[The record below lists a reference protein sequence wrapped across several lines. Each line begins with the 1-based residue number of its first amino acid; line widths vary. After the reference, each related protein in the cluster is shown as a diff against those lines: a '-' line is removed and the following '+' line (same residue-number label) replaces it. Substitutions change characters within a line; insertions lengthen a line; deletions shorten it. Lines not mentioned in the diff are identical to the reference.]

1 MLRFLISLFH
11 KKPKYDVEELRKEAE
26 RYLAE
31 HYKPPKPVAPISEP
45 VSEYSVAKKEDTS
58 NAQFMT
64 WDSSEESDDPL
75 AGVSLEHMSEAEL
88 NALRIVLR
96 KPIGRTF
103 SELLFQY
110 IRDRGYR
117 ETYVYRRAQIDR
129 RLFSKI
135 RSDSNYKPARDTV
148 IAFALA
154 LGCTLEEA
162 DRLLKSAGFQLSDS
176 SRRDILIEYCFVHH
190 IYDVIAANELLER
203 AGEKIIGR
211 ENVV

>member
-1 MLRFLISLFH
+1 MNTMLSFFESLFH
-11 KKPKYDVEELRKEAE
+11 KKPKYDIEALQKEAE
-26 RYLAE
+26 RYLAD
-31 HYKPPKPVAPISEP
+31 HYKPPKPMAQITEP
-45 VSEYSVAKKEDTS
+45 VSEYSVQSSHRT
-58 NAQFMT
+58 QFQQISV
-64 WDSSEESDDPL
+64 DDDPL
-75 AGVSLEHMSEAEL
+75 AGFSLANMSEAEM

-96 KPIGRTF
+96 RPIGKTF
-103 SELLFQY
+103 SELLLQY

-148 IAFALA
+148 IALALA
-154 LGCTLEEA
+154 LGCTQEEA
-162 DRLLKSAGFQLSDS
+162 DKLLKSAGFQLSDS

-190 IYDVIAANELLER
+190 IYDVMAANELLDG

-211 ENVV
+211 DNVA

>member
-1 MLRFLISLFH
+1 MLRFLKSFFH
-11 KKPKYDVEELRKEAE
+11 KKPKYDIEALQKEAE

-31 HYKPPKPVAPISEP
+31 HYKPSKPMAQITEP
-45 VSEYSVAKKEDTS
+45 VSEYSVAKKEDPS

-75 AGVSLEHMSEAEL
+75 AGFSLANMSEAEM

-96 KPIGRTF
+96 KPIGKTF

-129 RLFSKI
+129 KLFSKI
-135 RSDSNYKPARDTV
+135 RNDRNYKPARDTV

-154 LGCTLEEA
+154 LGCTQEEA
-162 DRLLKSAGFQLSDS
+162 DKLLKSAGFQLSDS

-190 IYDVIAANELLER
+190 IYDVMAANELLDG

-211 ENVV
+211 DNVA